1 MSPHSSIT
9 FFLCIC
15 TETLIYFL
23 LGYLPK
29 CASVPRSACVWG
41 LIHPTP
47 HAPTQ
52 SHKGPAMR
60 IGERENWRG
69 SCLFANVRLTLELR
83 GSNTKHTRA
92 SMRVAR
98 AQAASQSLESHCAHV
113 HSPRRR
119 NGACVKSGACKIVH
133 SQTHKICFVNI
144 KLTHH
149 TCQRKRTNTRA
160 HAQSSGGGGSR
171 ARCFSL
177 SGGLIFSYR

>member
-1 MSPHSSIT
+1 MSPHSSIA

-29 CASVPRSACVWG
+29 CASVPRSVCVRG

-92 SMRVAR
+92 SMRMAR
-98 AQAASQSLESHCAHV
+98 ARAASQSLESHRAHV
-113 HSPRRR
+113 HSPRQR
-119 NGACVKSGACKIVH
+119 NGACVKSGTCKIVH
-133 SQTHKICFVNI
+133 SQTHKIRFVNI
-144 KLTHH
+144 K
-149 TCQRKRTNTRA
+149 
-160 HAQSSGGGGSR
+160 HAQSSSGGGGSC